1 MKRLS
6 GLLTPVLLTT
16 LFTCVT
22 TVHLLPVAAQ
32 KQAPEQAGQAA
43 QQKMSVYV
51 TDSQSW
57 ESIGGWGLS
66 GQRNA
71 DGSESVGGGGYTAG
85 GARPQTAEI
94 IKSFN
99 QRCPQVTITNNVQ
112 KADFAVLLDHEGG
125 KGYLQHRNKIAVF
138 NRDGD
143 AIFSDSTRELGNSV
157 KDACQAILASA
168 SKPQRVASLTPR
180 AEATKSQPGATATAG
195 TQNQAST
202 NAEVEVASTPS
213 GADIELDG
221 SFVGSTPSII
231 GVPGGDHV
239 ISVKKNGYKPWER
252 KIKSST
258 RKVNIAADLEADVK
272 REQRTE
278 AAVPLQTSATPA
290 AAVEPVGVPVSD
302 TFGTMSLTSD
312 PYGAEIF
319 ADSLF
324 VGKPPTTFKLKPGR
338 HYIRLFMKDHKNW
351 SREITAE
358 AGAKQELTAAMEK
371 SN

>member
-1 MKRLS
+1 
-6 GLLTPVLLTT
+6 
-16 LFTCVT
+16 
-22 TVHLLPVAAQ
+22 VAAQ
-32 KQAPEQAGQAA
+32 RHAPEQAGQAA
-43 QQKMSVYV
+43 QEKTRVYV

-99 QRCPQVTITNNVQ
+99 QRCPQVTITNNVR

-157 KDACQAILASA
+157 KDACQAILSSA
-168 SKPQRVASLTPR
+168 SKPRQATLMTPR

-202 NAEVEVASTPS
+202 NAEVDVASTPS

-221 SFVGSTPSII
+221 SFVGSTPSTI

-252 KIKSST
+252 KFKTST
-258 RKVNIAADLEADVK
+258 GKVTIAADLEADVK
-272 REQRTE
+272 REQKTE
-278 AAVPLQTSATPA
+278 AAVAVQTSTGLAALHETAGATPA
-290 AAVEPVGVPVSD
+290 ETLD
-302 TFGTMSLTSD
+302 TISLTSSPYGAEIYADSLFISTISLTSD
-312 PYGAEIF
+312 PYGAEVF

-324 VGKPPTTFKLKPGR
+324 VGKTPATFKLKPGR
-338 HYIRLFMKDHKNW
+338 HYIRLFMKDYKNW

-358 AGAKQELTAAMEK
+358 AGAKQDLTAALEK